1 FVGERKMEAS
11 EAALV
16 RHGAV
21 ADFIVSPLGKRFA
34 RAAKEKKLFREQP
47 FVLFVPASE
56 IREDYPADEE
66 ILVQGIIDAFFYEG
80 DEIVLVDYKTD
91 RVESA
96 EELIARYKVQ
106 LDSYEEALTRVTGK
120 RVREKLIWSFAL
132 GEAIACP

>member
-1 FVGERKMEAS
+1 MEAS

-34 RAAKEKKLFREQP
+34 RAAKEKKLTREQP

>member
-1 FVGERKMEAS
+1 MEAS

-34 RAAKEKKLFREQP
+34 RAAKEKKLMREQP

>member
-1 FVGERKMEAS
+1 MRG
-11 EAALV
+11 
-16 RHGAV
+16 
-21 ADFIVSPLGKRFA
+21 D
-34 RAAKEKKLFREQP
+34 
-47 FVLFVPASE
+47 E
-56 IREDYPADEE
+56 IRDDWSGEE
-66 ILVQGIIDAFFYEG
+66 TVLIQGIIDAFFYEG

-132 GEAIACP
+132 SEAIACP

>member
-1 FVGERKMEAS
+1 M
-11 EAALV
+11 
-16 RHGAV
+16 
-21 ADFIVSPLGKRFA
+21 
-34 RAAKEKKLFREQP
+34 
-47 FVLFVPASE
+47 LFVPASE

-91 RVESA
+91 RVETA

>member
-1 FVGERKMEAS
+1 
-11 EAALV
+11 
-16 RHGAV
+16 
-21 ADFIVSPLGKRFA
+21 
-34 RAAKEKKLFREQP
+34 
-47 FVLFVPASE
+47 VPASE